1 VHSCLHLVFRV
12 EQGTGVDKTTIKVY
26 PSHIHFLLLFQT
38 NQHGVSLRFTIFL
51 TLLSFREEG
60 KKAKPYLVKEKRT
73 LAEKCD
79 CHQAKAPDRKVFP
92 GMHYDL
98 IISFLP
104 LTFSSLSLSNT
115 YTFITSFSFESH
127 KFFHIFSF
135 ILSILIPIILSL

>member
-1 VHSCLHLVFRV
+1 M
-12 EQGTGVDKTTIKVY
+12 
-26 PSHIHFLLLFQT
+26 LFQT

-79 CHQAKAPDRKVFP
+79 CHHAKAPDRKVFP

-104 LTFSSLSLSNT
+104 LTFSSFSFSNT
-115 YTFITSFSFESH
+115 DTFITPFSFEFQN
-127 KFFHIFSF
+127 FFCVFPLYSF
-135 ILSILIPIILSL
+135 DIDPDYLKPLIKATVVSPSVVCVEQAISIRLNTAVLL

>member
-1 VHSCLHLVFRV
+1 V
-12 EQGTGVDKTTIKVY
+12 
-26 PSHIHFLLLFQT
+26 LFQT

-79 CHQAKAPDRKVFP
+79 CHHAKAPDRKVFP

-104 LTFSSLSLSNT
+104 LTFSSFSLSNT
-115 YTFITSFSFESH
+115 YTFIT
-127 KFFHIFSF
+127 
-135 ILSILIPIILSL
+135 